1 MLLSHAQTNSRR
13 AWSLPRVRLRCVK
26 CAANCAVWRVSGCHW
41 SIGSEWLRG
50 HANLSMILKSRFAA
64 HFSTSGYAGPAPTP
78 ASGRSVLSTLSVIS
92 VVDDDASVRAATNKF
107 LRSHGYTVQAY
118 SSAEYFLQSGRLN
131 DTSCVIADLQM
142 PGMSGLEL
150 LTMMRAQGYGVPF
163 IFITAFPDET
173 TRARAL
179 QAGAICFL
187 SKPFAGPTLINC
199 LGAALEG
206 HRREED
212 T

>member
-1 MLLSHAQTNSRR
+1 
-13 AWSLPRVRLRCVK
+13 
-26 CAANCAVWRVSGCHW
+26 
-41 SIGSEWLRG
+41 
-50 HANLSMILKSRFAA
+50 
-64 HFSTSGYAGPAPTP
+64 
-78 ASGRSVLSTLSVIS
+78 LSTLSAIS
-92 VVDDDASVRAATNKF
+92 VVDDDASVRAATSKF

-118 SSAEYFLQSGRLN
+118 SSAQHFLQAGRLS

-150 LTMMRAQGYGVPF
+150 LTTMRAQGYDAPF

-179 QAGAICFL
+179 KAGAICFL

-199 LGAALEG
+199 LGVALEG
-206 HRREED
+206 RQREED
-212 T
+212 S